1 MNDWRTDADAFI
13 EFVIQMW
20 QSAWDL
26 INSNWIL
33 GLAFSVVMLSL
44 VLSIFFKIRD
54 LHRSSK

>member
-1 MNDWRTDADAFI
+1 MNDWRTDADAFV

-20 QSAWDL
+20 QSALDL
-26 INSNWIL
+26 IKSNWIL
-33 GLAFSVVMLSL
+33 GLAFSVVVLSL

>member
-13 EFVIQMW
+13 DFVIQMW
-20 QSAWDL
+20 HSAWEL

-33 GLAFSVVMLSL
+33 GLAFSVVVLFL
-44 VLSIFFKIRD
+44 VLSVFFKIRD

>member
-1 MNDWRTDADAFI
+1 MNDWRTDADAFV

-20 QSAWDL
+20 SSAWEL
-26 INSNWIL
+26 IKSNWIF
-33 GLAFSVVMLSL
+33 GLAFSVVVLSL